1 MLLILN
7 NVFFVV
13 LYIFFFEYSLNL
25 FIGYNDKIL
34 YEFEEFEILFLI
46 VINILILFVFEML
59 NSCVFCEVM
68 LFVCMVLLILILFMI

>member
-7 NVFFVV
+7 NVFFFV

-34 YEFEEFEILFLI
+34 YEVEEFEILFLI
-46 VINILILFVFEML
+46 VIKILIWFVFEMF
-59 NSCVFCEVM
+59 NSCVFCEVI
-68 LFVCMVLLILILFMI
+68 LFV

>member
-7 NVFFVV
+7 NVFFFV

-34 YEFEEFEILFLI
+34 YEVEEFEILFLI
-46 VINILILFVFEML
+46 VIKILIWFVFEML
-59 NSCVFCEVM
+59 NSCVFCEVI
-68 LFVCMVLLILILFMI
+68 LFV